1 MRLRALAVAALLAAA
16 ASPAL
21 AQTQPFERVMPAP
34 EGWTVDVG
42 VGALYRKDSSGD
54 TGSRTT
60 VAPGVLIN
68 YRDLVYLNP
77 IEGLGWNV
85 VNQDDFRAGVQLR
98 PRFGADDIEGLTLDR
113 PGFGGDVAAYAFKR
127 LPGNIVVGGRVSRDV
142 SGETDGTEYY
152 ASVGHQ
158 RATPIGLVQ
167 GSLYLRGGDA
177 RLADAYYGVSAVE
190 AAANGIAAYSPG
202 GGLQGG
208 GVNLFVLAPLNPRWA
223 VGGLVGYERRLGD
236 IADSPLSQNDD
247 TVRAGV
253 FVARRFGG

>member
-1 MRLRALAVAALLAAA
+1 MRLRALAVAALMTAA

-21 AQTQPFERVMPAP
+21 AQTQPFERVTPAP
-34 EGWTVDVG
+34 QGWTVDVG

-54 TGSRTT
+54 TGSKTT
-60 VAPGVLIN
+60 VLPGAMIN

-85 VNQDDFRAGVQLR
+85 VNQDDLRAGVQLR
-98 PRFGADDIEGLTLDR
+98 PRFGADDMEGLNIER
-113 PGFGGDVAAYAFKR
+113 PGFGGDLAAYAYKR
-127 LPGNIVVGGRVSRDV
+127 LPGNIVIGGRISRDI
-142 SGETDGTEYY
+142 SGETDGTEYQ
-152 ASVGHQ
+152 ASIGHQ
-158 RATPIGLVQ
+158 RVTPVGLLSGTV
-167 GSLYLRGGDA
+167 YVRGGDDK
-177 RLADAYYGVSAVE
+177 LANAYYGVNAVE
-190 AAANGIAAYSPG
+190 AAANGISAYSPD
-202 GGLQGG
+202 GGLEGA
-208 GVNLFVLAPLNPRWA
+208 GVNLILLAPIAPRWA